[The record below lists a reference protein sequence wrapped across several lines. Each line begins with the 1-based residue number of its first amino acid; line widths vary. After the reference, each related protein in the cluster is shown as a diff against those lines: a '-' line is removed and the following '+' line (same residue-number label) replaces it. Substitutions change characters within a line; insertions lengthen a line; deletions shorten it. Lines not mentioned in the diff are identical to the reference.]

1 MNLYQI
7 LTIFEKK
14 MIVRANVFPRLQT
27 VKSWVDISLK
37 SAVSERSL
45 AVNMWKRHKYAWALL
60 SFFLI
65 TLIRNELQNISFIE
79 ILQVFVNILTGDEK
93 FPLGDSGDLQFP
105 IQMELS

>member
-45 AVNMWKRHKYAWALL
+45 AVNMWKRHKHLWNMHEHFYH
-60 SFFLI
+60 FFDH
-65 TLIRNELQNISFIE
+65 S
-79 ILQVFVNILTGDEK
+79 D
-93 FPLGDSGDLQFP
+93 
-105 IQMELS
+105 